1 MPVIKAQIGLHD
13 CLRVHSYFFWCK
25 KKWWKDDEDRCNS
38 AKVLLNTQTGWI
50 QLSGSKSK
58 IFKNEAWF
66 CDCQPQIFNLLVKI
80 LESDSET
87 KIFLYIGKWINGKFS
102 ISGGFED
109 IFVNKVESGQFA
121 YLVKLWR
128 CCTYPHNLFTISF
141 CIKKSKNERLT
152 SHVDQSAP

>member
-1 MPVIKAQIGLHD
+1 MNPINFLGWNNIKWRTRRQKLALGWSWPFNNSNNSMTKSMPVIKAQIGLHD
-13 CLRVHSYFFWCK
+13 WLRVHSYFFWCK

-87 KIFLYIGKWINGKFS
+87 KILLYIGKWANFQ
-102 ISGGFED
+102 FRED
-109 IFVNKVESGQFA
+109 LKTF
-121 YLVKLWR
+121 L
-128 CCTYPHNLFTISF
+128 
-141 CIKKSKNERLT
+141 
-152 SHVDQSAP
+152 